1 MELKRQ
7 HVAVLAMGL
16 VIVLAAAFANYWPLV
31 DGEPNIQFPTG
42 IPYAFGGITSPSS
55 IGDAELQNTIFV
67 SGLGSA
73 SRQADKATVT
83 LGVQTQHASASE
95 AVRMNAESM
104 TAVIDALKGIGIT
117 EDEMKTVSYS
127 VNPVYG
133 RDNWDIVTGYRVVN
147 MIQVEIKD
155 IDKVGSVIDTAAS
168 SGANRI
174 YGIAFGLTDDVIAE
188 LELEAFEA
196 ALTHA
201 SNKAETIA
209 THLGVTLTGV
219 LSVSES
225 SYRPYTPYRSYD
237 LAYEGASTPIIEGSL
252 SISVT
257 VQVAYSFE

>member
-1 MELKRQ
+1 MDLKRQ
-7 HVAVLAMGL
+7 HVAILAMGL

-31 DGEPNIQFPTG
+31 DTEPNIQFPTG
-42 IPYAFGGITSPSS
+42 IPYALGGITSPSS
-55 IGDAELQNTIFV
+55 IGDAELQNTILV

-73 SRQADKATVT
+73 STQANKATIT
-83 LGVQTQHASASE
+83 LGVQTQHTSASE
-95 AVRMNAESM
+95 AVRLNSESM
-104 TAVIDALKGIGIT
+104 NAVIDALKEIGIT
-117 EDEMKTVSYS
+117 DEEMKTVSYS

-133 RDNWDIVTGYRVVN
+133 RDSWDTVTGYRVIN

-155 IDKVGSVIDTAAS
+155 IDMVGPVIDTAAS

-174 YGIAFGLTDDVIAE
+174 YGITFGLSDDVITE
-188 LELEAFEA
+188 LELDAFEA
-196 ALTHA
+196 ALNHA

-209 THLGVTLTGV
+209 NHLGVTLTGA

-225 SYRPYTPYRSYD
+225 SYHPYTPYRSYD

-257 VQVAYSFE
+257 VQVVYCFE

>member
-1 MELKRQ
+1 LELKKQ
-7 HVAVLAMGL
+7 HLAILTMGM
-16 VIVLAAAFANYWPLV
+16 VIVLAAALANYWLLL
-31 DGEPNIQFPTG
+31 DSEHNIQFPTG
-42 IPYAFGGITSPSS
+42 IPYAFGGITSPTS

-73 SRQADKATVT
+73 SAQANKATIT

-95 AVRMNAESM
+95 AVSMNAESM
-104 TAVIDALKGIGIT
+104 TDVIDALKEIGIT

-127 VNPVYG
+127 VNPVYN
-133 RDNWDIVTGYRVVN
+133 RDGWDTVTGYRVVN

-155 IDKVGSVIDTAAS
+155 INKVGPVIDTAAS

-174 YGIAFGLTDDVIAE
+174 YGITFGLTDDEIVR

-196 ALTHA
+196 ALNHA

-209 THLGVTLTGV
+209 DHLGVTITGV

-225 SYRPYTPYRSYD
+225 SYNPYTPYRSYD

-252 SISVT
+252 SVSVT

>member
-1 MELKRQ
+1 
-7 HVAVLAMGL
+7 VAILAMGL

-31 DGEPNIQFPTG
+31 DTEPTIQFPTG
-42 IPYAFGGITSPSS
+42 IPYALGGITSPSS
-55 IGDAELQNTIFV
+55 IGDAELQNTILV

-73 SRQADKATVT
+73 STQANKATIT
-83 LGVQTQHASASE
+83 LGVQTQHTSASE

-104 TAVIDALKGIGIT
+104 TAVIDALKDIGIT

-133 RDNWDIVTGYRVVN
+133 KDGWDTVTGYRVVN
-147 MIQVEIKD
+147 MIQVEIID
-155 IDKVGSVIDTAAS
+155 IDMVGQVIDTAGS

-174 YGIAFGLTDDVIAE
+174 YGITFGLTDDVIAE
-188 LELEAFEA
+188 LELEAFKA
-196 ALTHA
+196 ALNHA

-209 THLGVTLTGV
+209 NHLGVTLTGV

-225 SYRPYTPYRSYD
+225 SYRPYTSYRSYD